1 MKYRSGWLALLMM
14 AMAAAVMPAHA
25 QDEEEEV
32 TDNRA
37 LKGRPAY
44 MSLMGS
50 YSFAD
55 KDRGT
60 RDGLGAQIAVGKK
73 VTRGMTLEFTGFLN
87 NFNPEVGF
95 DPAFEL
101 KGVGLGAMIFPWNN
115 SPNLYALLS
124 VAHGTGENLPGA
136 IPDYRTT
143 VFDSGLGYLLPITSR
158 MILRTEARYRMD
170 AHNRKQAGV
179 QTPPQN
185 NKHFYDGVLNIGLL
199 FPLGVP
205 AKPEEPAVMD
215 SDGDGVPD
223 DVDEC
228 PGTPA
233 GAIVDARGCELDSDG
248 DGVPDRI
255 DQCPDT
261 PIGQAVDE
269 VGCPLTND
277 GDGDGVLDDVD
288 ECPNTPAGAKVLA
301 NGCSLVDDCRTPGP
315 GEQVDAN
322 GCAIGF
328 VLKGVK
334 FEFNADRL
342 TRRAQEILD
351 QVAETLLAYPDVRV
365 EIGGHTDSLG
375 RDAYNLA
382 LSERRARSARQ
393 YLIGRG
399 VDAGRMTAVGYGE
412 ARPIADNET
421 PEGQEE
427 NRRVELKVLE

>member
-25 QDEEEEV
+25 QDEEEE

-37 LKGRPAY
+37 LKGRPPY
-44 MSLMGS
+44 VSLMGS

-136 IPDYRTT
+136 IPNYRTT
-143 VFDSGLGYLLPITSR
+143 VFDSGLGYLLPITPR
-158 MILRTEARYRMD
+158 IILRTEARYRMD

-185 NKHFYDGVLNIGLL
+185 NKHFYDGVFNIGLL

-228 PGTPA
+228 PGTPP
-233 GAIVDARGCELDSDG
+233 GAIVDARGCELDSDS

-269 VGCPLTND
+269 VGCPLNND

-288 ECPNTPAGAKVLA
+288 ECPNTPPGAKVLA

-342 TRRAQEILD
+342 TSRAQEILD

-375 RDAYNLA
+375 RDSYNLA

-412 ARPIADNET
+412 ARPIADNDT

>member
-14 AMAAAVMPAHA
+14 AMAAVVMPAHA
-25 QDEEEEV
+25 QDEEED

-44 MSLMGS
+44 FSALGS

-60 RDGLGAQIAVGKK
+60 RDGLGAQLAIGKK
-73 VTRGMTLEFTGFLN
+73 VSRGMTLELTGFLTN
-87 NFNPEVGF
+87 HNPETGF
-95 DPAFEL
+95 ASAFEL
-101 KGVGLGAMIFPWNN
+101 KGVGVGAMIFPFNN
-115 SPNLYALLS
+115 TPNLYALVS
-124 VAHGTGENLPGA
+124 VAHGVAENLPGA
-136 IPDYRTT
+136 IPNYRTT
-143 VFDSGLGYLLPITSR
+143 VFDSGLGYLLPISSR
-158 MILRTEARYRMD
+158 IILRTEARYRMD

-205 AKPEEPAVMD
+205 AKPEEPPVMD
-215 SDGDGVPD
+215 SDGDGVTD

-233 GAIVDARGCELDSDG
+233 GAIVDARGCELDSDS

-255 DQCPDT
+255 DECPDT
-261 PIGQAVDE
+261 PIGQAVNA

-288 ECPNTPAGAKVLA
+288 ECPNTPPGAKVLA